1 MTAVTIPRELVSQLR
16 TAEHLAVLT
25 GAGTSAESGVPTFR
39 EAQTGLWAQYDP
51 QELATPQA
59 FRRSPELVWD
69 WYAWRRELVS
79 GARPNEGHLALAA
92 LEKCIPRLTL
102 ITQNVDGLHQL
113 AGSSDVIELHG
124 NIRRTKCSSC
134 ERVAVDFNESG
145 GKPPRCSECGAY
157 LRPDVVWY
165 GENLPEQA
173 LARAFAAARDSDLF
187 FSVGTSALVQP
198 AATLP
203 MEALQH
209 GASVVE
215 INPQRTP
222 LSAYVTFQLS
232 GPSGLVL
239 PELLRQT
246 WPAS

>member
-1 MTAVTIPRELVSQLR
+1 MNPVKIPPSLIERLR
-16 TAEHLAVLT
+16 SANHVAILS

-39 EAQTGLWAQYDP
+39 EAQSGLWAQYDP

-59 FRRSPELVWD
+59 FRRNPKLVWD

-79 GARPNEGHLALAA
+79 SARPNEGHLALVELA
-92 LEKCIPRLTL
+92 KHVPRFSL

-134 ERVAVDFNESG
+134 GMVVVDYDESG
-145 GKPPRCSECGAY
+145 EGPPHCPACDAY

-173 LARAFAAARDSDLF
+173 LGRAFAAARSSDLF
-187 FSVGTSALVQP
+187 FSIGTSALVQP
-198 AATLP
+198 AASLP
-203 MEALQH
+203 IEALQH
-209 GASVVE
+209 GATVVE

-222 LSAYVTFQLS
+222 LSAHATFQIS
-232 GPSGLVL
+232 GPSGVVL
-239 PELLRQT
+239 PELLRRT
-246 WPAS
+246 WPAG